1 ATEGKAAM
9 DAAHRLPMGSDSA
22 RYYFHEALT
31 ERGFVDDA
39 RREAAIRYRLSAPGT
54 WYHGQ
59 AMDHAA
65 RTAQQT
71 RHYADAASIH
81 ERNIL
86 RLLPTSSGYRSS
98 GGYMRMTGLI
108 HALRAKELLAAEK
121 KDEAY
126 REIERARQMHP
137 THLEIP
143 ILVVADLEK
152 AGEKDRS
159 AQLFN

>member
-1 ATEGKAAM
+1 ANEGKSAM
-9 DAAHRLPMGSDSA
+9 ETAHRLPMGSDSA
-22 RYYFHEALT
+22 RYYFHEALM
-31 ERGFVDDA
+31 ERGFVEDA
-39 RREAAIRYRLSAPGT
+39 RREASIRYWLSAPGT

-71 RHYADAASIH
+71 RHYARAADIH

-108 HALRAKELLAAEK
+108 HALRAKELLAAGK
-121 KDEAY
+121 NVEAF
-126 REIERARQMHP
+126 REIERARQMHS
-137 THLEIP
+137 THLEVP
-143 ILVVADLEK
+143 ILLVADLEK
-152 AGEKDRS
+152 AGEKDR
-159 AQLFN
+159 